1 MTDIEHAQPGS
12 AWTHILDAPE
22 PAGDVELRQR
32 TVPVD
37 FGPIGVFA
45 RNDGKEARKTYHVD
59 LTFEEMVEG
68 IYVGK
73 GPRMEIE
80 GKEYDVE
87 DLVAEAPAKYLELHD
102 QYDHSQG
109 DPYPWEAMFRA
120 HALRLVR
127 GWKHEKALHTYLKK
141 RPFLAAQ
148 LGFDSI
154 PDQSTLWRAWEYRFT
169 DEVKEAIRITAE
181 IAVEHARK
189 HGAPAPDPDFLPEM
203 GIDEADDDDAAEALA
218 RDKAQQVWRRAKP
231 FVMDCFEL
239 VRGDNA
245 SIPEGA
251 WWEQHAYMGMRS
263 DMYANGGAGS
273 FAVDTTREKTPSGDS
288 HRYQLKKLDVEDVR
302 RMLRETTRAVT
313 ARARSKKQLKGELV
327 SIDFTKGFEWTGQV
341 LRDSDGSVKEPWI
354 LGYKDK
360 NLYFQWAVIKIV
372 GDDTPFVLDAVPVV
386 RGRETADYVDDLL
399 EGALSVVPE
408 IEMVMMDREF
418 DNDAVK
424 EVCEDHGVY
433 YLNPSRVWK
442 NDEHAEHIAKMRDEG
457 KDMDVIEQEQLG
469 DGEGRKVMYLPRREY
484 EEPDNEDEN
493 DAEIDENT
501 VRQEMLDEWE
511 LDEEDMGTDDE
522 DDARPFASLL
532 RDIEEEE
539 DIPEPEEYEA
549 PMVPFETNHPL
560 VDTDTADHRELCHQI
575 GRMMSKY
582 KRRWGIENGFKK
594 IKKFLARTTSKDHEY
609 RYFNFAFAC
618 VLYNCWR
625 VVDLL
630 VQLSMYERFTYEPE
644 IDANLFLTISKQ
656 YFGLDPPD

>member
-1 MTDIEHAQPGS
+1 MANSEHAQPGS
-12 AWTHILDAPE
+12 AWIHILDGPT
-22 PAGDVELRQR
+22 PAEHVDYRKR
-32 TVPVD
+32 SVPAD
-37 FGPIGVFA
+37 YGPFGVFA
-45 RNDGKEARKTYHVD
+45 RSDGKAARKTYHVG
-59 LTFEEMVEG
+59 LTFEEMADG
-68 IYVGK
+68 YYTGK
-73 GPRMEIE
+73 GPQMEMQ

-87 DLVAEAPAKYLELHD
+87 DLVAIAPAQYLELHD

-120 HALRLVR
+120 HVLRLVK
-127 GWKHEKALHTYLKK
+127 GWKHEKPLHTFLKAK
-141 RPFLAAQ
+141 PFLAAD
-148 LGFDSI
+148 LGFNSI

-169 DEVKEAIRITAE
+169 DDVKEAICITAE
-181 IAVEHARK
+181 VAVQHARK
-189 HGAPAPDPDFLPEM
+189 HDAPAPDPDFLPEM
-203 GIDEADDDDAAEALA
+203 DINDEEDDAVETLA
-218 RDKAQQVWRRAKP
+218 RDKARQVWRQAKP
-231 FVMDCFEL
+231 FVTDCFEL
-239 VRGDNA
+239 DRADNA
-245 SIPEGA
+245 SIPESA

-263 DMYANGGAGS
+263 DMYANAGARS
-273 FAVDTTREKTPSGDS
+273 FAEDTTREKTPSGDS
-288 HRYQLKKLDVEDVR
+288 HRYQLKDLDVEDVR

-327 SIDFTKGFEWTGQV
+327 SIDFTKGYEWTGQV
-341 LRDSDGSVKEPWI
+341 LRNSDGEVKEPWI

-360 NLYFQWAVIKIV
+360 SLYFQWAVIKIV
-372 GDDTPFVLDAVPVV
+372 GDDTPFILDAVPVV

-418 DNDAVK
+418 DNDEVK
-424 EVCEDHGVY
+424 KVCEDHGVY

-442 NDEHAEHIAKMRDEG
+442 NDEHAKHIAKMREED
-457 KDMDVIEQEQLG
+457 KDLDVAEQERL
-469 DGEGRKVMYLPRREY
+469 DGGESRKVMYLPKREY
-484 EEPDNEDEN
+484 DEPDEEDDGGEV
-493 DAEIDENT
+493 DENT

-511 LDEEDMGTDDE
+511 LDESDMGNNE
-522 DDARPFASLL
+522 GEERPFVSLL
-532 RDIEEEE
+532 REIEEDEDFPEREE
-539 DIPEPEEYEA
+539 FEVPII
-549 PMVPFETNHPL
+549 PFETNHPL
-560 VDTDTADHRELCHQI
+560 VDTDPTDHREMCHQI
-575 GRMMSKY
+575 GRMMTKY

-630 VQLSMYERFTYEPE
+630 VQLSLYERFTHEPE